1 MSRYLPWLLDSASP
15 ERTVLV
21 LARMPEQLVAA
32 YRDQWRPAYAGLD
45 LGRTTSEATASCTA
59 G

>member
-1 MSRYLPWLLDSASP
+1 VSRYLPWLLDGASP

-32 YRDQWRPAYAGLD
+32 PTATSGDRPTPG
-45 LGRTTSEATASCTA
+45 
-59 G
+59 

>member
-1 MSRYLPWLLDSASP
+1 VSRYPPWLLDGASP

-32 YRDQWRPAYAGLD
+32 CRDQWRPAYAGLD
-45 LGRTTSEATASCTA
+45 LRRTTSEATAS
-59 G
+59 

>member
-1 MSRYLPWLLDSASP
+1 VSRYLPWLLDGASP

-21 LARMPEQLVAA
+21 LARMPEQLV
-32 YRDQWRPAYAGLD
+32 G
-45 LGRTTSEATASCTA
+45 ATATSGDRPTP